1 LKAWVVPDFGV
12 LSRESSSHSFDE
24 TFSTEEATA
33 ILGIV
38 IILEVEL
45 SFLDGVSLVLAC
57 KLLIESSRPEVYPLT
72 VVPAIL
78 SVEFSLE
85 EFE

>member
-1 LKAWVVPDFGV
+1 M
-12 LSRESSSHSFDE
+12 
-24 TFSTEEATA
+24 
-33 ILGIV
+33 
-38 IILEVEL
+38 LEVEI

-72 VVPAIL
+72 VVAAIL

-85 EFE
+85 EVEQLLF